1 MAGGGAW
8 RSWRL
13 RWRNQR
19 WVNLTHLQNSPLT
32 MPRLVHAALIRPQIL
47 ELTLLMADYMNH
59 WNPGVPPPSH
69 KPGGQHWDMDG
80 RHFPAMNYT
89 TKGPTLL

>member
-1 MAGGGAW
+1 MSGGGAW
-8 RSWRL
+8 RSWCL
-13 RWRNQR
+13 PWRNQR
-19 WVNLTHLQNSPLT
+19 WVNLTHLQNSTLT
-32 MPRLVHAALIRPQIL
+32 MARLVNAALIRPQIL

-59 WNPGVPPPSH
+59 WNPGVPPASH
-69 KPGGQHWDMDG
+69 TPGGQHWDMDG